1 MRRQE
6 ISTRSSRSS
15 YRRSSTS
22 ASAHCTGSLRRRRLS
37 IRARNS
43 KGRPPMNIEICEALR
58 IDERGEVD
66 WTRLIDVSGLPE
78 AELRELVDDGALGP
92 VDRTASSWSFDAHA
106 LVLARTAGRLHREL
120 DLDA

>member
-1 MRRQE
+1 
-6 ISTRSSRSS
+6 
-15 YRRSSTS
+15 
-22 ASAHCTGSLRRRRLS
+22 
-37 IRARNS
+37 
-43 KGRPPMNIEICEALR
+43 MNIEICEALR

-78 AELRELVDDGALGP
+78 AELRELVDDGALVP

-120 DLDA
+120 DLDAHALAVVLRFLARIEELEAELRALRAGVARR